1 MCAFGS
7 YYYPHESL
15 IILRNTIINKSTKE
29 VFVFCSGCYG
39 QAQYLS
45 WVVHQTILRAFSRYL
60 FPMKDTKVLSIFHVS
75 SNIYKLWLLLCYLR
89 VDFHQLA
96 SPPGFHVAH
105 IPKGNLVLLYI
116 NVIFWHIGIFFSSG
130 GGSFL
135 VLSDP
140 WHAGSPLGHHGAS
153 LGPGRGPWHVLWGF
167 KVPSPHGE
175 GFRACRAS
183 QAHAN
188 PRTG

>member
-105 IPKGNLVLLYI
+105 IPMGNLVYMSYLVYFEGVMYLRILCHLGGYVPGKQ
-116 NVIFWHIGIFFSSG
+116 NTEGGVVPPTCCELRHQVTTAAVFF
-130 GGSFL
+130 
-135 VLSDP
+135 
-140 WHAGSPLGHHGAS
+140 A
-153 LGPGRGPWHVLWGF
+153 
-167 KVPSPHGE
+167 
-175 GFRACRAS
+175 
-183 QAHAN
+183 
-188 PRTG
+188 